1 MARPCQ
7 AAGNTVMPVM
17 TGPMPSQTSLA
28 PVVAPNME
36 TANMHGMQLQFQ
48 QGMTEWSPEVQQ
60 MAIAQMLHQVP
71 QNPDP
76 PPGSIPLDSGS
87 TASGSSTH
95 TTCWP
100 NSSKRPNNNLE
111 SHIDSNLEA
120 AVVAQ
125 ALAGDISVTAPP
137 VPTQMD
143 RDA

>member
-1 MARPCQ
+1 
-7 AAGNTVMPVM
+7 
-17 TGPMPSQTSLA
+17 
-28 PVVAPNME
+28 
-36 TANMHGMQLQFQ
+36 MHAMQLHYQ
-48 QGMTEWSPEVQQ
+48 QGMTDWAPEAQQ
-60 MAIAQMLHQVP
+60 MALAQLLNQVP
-71 QNPDP
+71 QSPDP

-87 TASGSSTH
+87 TESGSSTH

-137 VPTQMD
+137 IPTQMD
-143 RDA
+143 KDA